1 MANEVFNET
10 EQLLIYKSL
19 AARIK
24 IIDTLTS
31 DKEVSKEEKSTIRL
45 LNEVLNGTDGSVNS
59 FANTRLKAVSDENQ
73 AQTQSRALE
82 ILQNISRTKVPTGK
96 TISVYMDEV
105 QELGDDEIVM
115 GETQDGY
122 VELELKNFVGKG
134 ITDDKK

>member
-10 EQLLIYKSL
+10 EQTLIDKSL

-24 IIDTLTS
+24 MIDTLTS

>member
-10 EQLLIYKSL
+10 EQTLIDKSL

-24 IIDTLTS
+24 MIDKLTS

>member
-10 EQLLIYKSL
+10 EQILIDKSL

-24 IIDTLTS
+24 MIDTLTS

>member
-10 EQLLIYKSL
+10 EQTLIDKSL

-24 IIDTLTS
+24 MIDTLTS

-96 TISVYMDEV
+96 SISVYMDEV
-105 QELGDDEIVM
+105 TELGDDEIVM

>member
-10 EQLLIYKSL
+10 EQLLIDKSL

-24 IIDTLTS
+24 MIDTLTS